1 MTRLAQ
7 QEFTHNLLKLL
18 KETFEEGG
26 SIFLDKGAGLFQTLD
41 SITPEVASREP
52 LPGAPSIAAHCA
64 HLGYYVRVLHNF
76 IVGREQE
83 VDWPSS
89 WRVHRVGVGEWEVL
103 KGSLRSGYDDLRT
116 SLNSLAAWRDDSV
129 CDSMAIVAHT
139 SYHLGAIRQ
148 IRRLL
153 DAESNRRSSTRDA
166 QPN

>member
-7 QEFTHNLLKLL
+7 QDFTHNLFKLL

-26 SIFLDKGAGLFQTLD
+26 SVFLDKGAGLFQTLD
-41 SITPEVASREP
+41 TITPEVASCEP

-76 IVGREQE
+76 LVRREQE
-83 VDWPSS
+83 VNWPSS
-89 WRVHRVGVGEWEVL
+89 WRVHSVGIGEWEVL

-116 SLNSLAAWRDDSV
+116 SLNSLPAWGDDSV

-139 SYHLGAIRQ
+139 AYHLGAIRQ

-153 DAESNRRSSTRDA
+153 DAESNQRSSARDA